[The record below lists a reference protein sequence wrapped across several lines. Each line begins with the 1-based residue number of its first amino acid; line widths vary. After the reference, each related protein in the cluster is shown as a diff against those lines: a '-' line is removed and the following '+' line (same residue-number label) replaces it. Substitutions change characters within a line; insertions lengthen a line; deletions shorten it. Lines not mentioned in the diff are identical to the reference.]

1 MSSSGV
7 EFEEDAFAKN
17 YPTFQTRSN
26 PNALSYSNNP
36 YGNTSNNTSSG
47 MAGWLI
53 RHHIVKSS
61 QGAQLLLIGII
72 IINLIITAVALFYF
86 L

>member
-7 EFEEDAFAKN
+7 EFEEDSFA
-17 YPTFQTRSN
+17 R
-26 PNALSYSNNP
+26 SYSQSGSNSSGNSG
-36 YGNTSNNTSSG
+36 YGNTDERGGG
-47 MAGWLI
+47 MAGWLM

-61 QGAQLLLIGII
+61 QGAQLFLVGVI
-72 IINLIITAVALFYF
+72 IINIVITVVALIYY

>member
-7 EFEEDAFAKN
+7 EFEEDSFA
-17 YPTFQTRSN
+17 R
-26 PNALSYSNNP
+26 SYSQPGSNSSSNSYS
-36 YGNTSNNTSSG
+36 YGNTSEQSGG

-61 QGAQLLLIGII
+61 QGAQLFLVGVI
-72 IINLIITAVALFYF
+72 IINIVITVVALIYY